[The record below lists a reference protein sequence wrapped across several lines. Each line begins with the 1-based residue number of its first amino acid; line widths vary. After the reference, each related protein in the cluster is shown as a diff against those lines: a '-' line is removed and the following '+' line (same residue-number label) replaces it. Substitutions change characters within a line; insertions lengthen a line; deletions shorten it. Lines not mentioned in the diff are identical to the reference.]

1 MAEATG
7 MLCSIPLGIEKTNS
21 TQLRCSMI
29 IQTKSGRSID
39 TATDLTAPERHML
52 QKLMIWESM
61 ASSLDE
67 FREKRK
73 LALLRGWN
81 DSGPIQERE
90 VIRTIMDEMEEK
102 VASRLNNSHGH
113 F

>member
-1 MAEATG
+1 
-7 MLCSIPLGIEKTNS
+7 
-21 TQLRCSMI
+21 MI
-29 IQTKSGRSID
+29 IQTKNGRYID
-39 TATDLTAPERHML
+39 TATDLTAPERHIL

-61 ASSLDE
+61 ASSVDE

-81 DSGPIQERE
+81 DSGPIRESE
-90 VIRTIMDEMEEK
+90 VIKTIVDEMEEK
-102 VASRLNNSHGH
+102 VAKRLSTSHGH

>member
-1 MAEATG
+1 M
-7 MLCSIPLGIEKTNS
+7 
-21 TQLRCSMI
+21 R

-39 TATDLTAPERHML
+39 TATDLTAPERHIL

-61 ASSLDE
+61 ASSIDE

-90 VIRTIMDEMEEK
+90 IFSIIMDEMEEK
-102 VASRLNNSHGH
+102 VVNRLNNLHGRS
-113 F
+113 

>member
-1 MAEATG
+1 
-7 MLCSIPLGIEKTNS
+7 
-21 TQLRCSMI
+21 MI

-39 TATDLTAPERHML
+39 TATDLTAAERHML
-52 QKLMIWESM
+52 QKLVIWESM

-81 DSGPIQERE
+81 DSGPIRE
-90 VIRTIMDEMEEK
+90 SEVMKTIVDEMEEK
-102 VASRLNNSHGH
+102 VANRLRKSHGH